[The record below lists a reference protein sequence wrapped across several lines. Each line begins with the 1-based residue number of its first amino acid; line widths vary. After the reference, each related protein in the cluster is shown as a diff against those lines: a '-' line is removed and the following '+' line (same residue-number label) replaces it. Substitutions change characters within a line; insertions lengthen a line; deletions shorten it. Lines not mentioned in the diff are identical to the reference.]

1 MKRWIIISF
10 AAFIALFI
18 MITLL
23 KNRSPQ
29 QSEKIGRERYSI
41 SEKEKI
47 REFWQHYRQGTQH
60 RLAGKIHLAAEEYR
74 QALQLDDR
82 HEDALYYLGNM
93 YLELDEFDQAKTA
106 WQRLIQ
112 INSSST
118 RAHFQLGDLYLCF
131 EQEKFFNID
140 AAEAEY
146 LRAMDIN
153 KEETAPLLRL
163 GEVALIRGD
172 LTESQSYLEN
182 VIGSNYKNVEAHFLL
197 GFIDWKQGR
206 RQKALT
212 LLNKAKKYSRPERSS
227 PKFTGEGDT
236 KTGRGLVLPESSKQL
251 NPFYPFFQALAELDT
266 TSSLNQMENQY
277 RNLSDF
283 LGKIQDRITAAKH

>member
-1 MKRWIIISF
+1 MKRWIIILF
-10 AAFIALFI
+10 AVFITLFV

-29 QSEKIGRERYSI
+29 QSGAIGTERYSI

-47 REFWQHYRQGTQH
+47 REFWQHYRQGTQL
-60 RLAGKIHLAAEEYR
+60 RLAGKTHLAAEEYR
-74 QALQLDDR
+74 QALQLNDQ

-93 YLELDEFDQAKTA
+93 YLELDEFDRAKTA

-112 INSSST
+112 INPSSA
-118 RAHFQLGDLYLCF
+118 RAHFQLGDLYLYF

-146 LRAMDIN
+146 LYAMDIN

-163 GEVALIRGD
+163 GEVALMRGD
-172 LTESQSYLEN
+172 LTESQSYLEA

-197 GFIDWKQGR
+197 GFIAWKQGNR
-206 RQKALT
+206 EKALT
-212 LLNKAKKYSRPERSS
+212 LLNKAEKYSLPEKPST
-227 PKFTGEGDT
+227 KLVGKGDT
-236 KTGRGLVLPESSKQL
+236 KTRNELSLPDSSKHQTLFHAFFQKLSKANKKTSAQQL
-251 NPFYPFFQALAELDT
+251 NDMYEELDV
-266 TSSLNQMENQY
+266 
-277 RNLSDF
+277 F
-283 LGKIQDRITAAKH
+283 LEEIRKKI